1 MTWMSDMEQRVL
13 NVEKALQHLGDL
25 YEGMKAEL
33 VEIDPPVTFEL
44 EDPPGTKRCG
54 SISPEGFQCIRYEHN
69 ASTPH
74 YSDQCGNW
82 ETPAEFP
89 MQCSNGTCKENA
101 ETLRKARLAIVPTRE
116 DNDGEDV
123 LDRVRAVLGVT
134 P

>member
-13 NVEKALQHLGDL
+13 NVEKAVQHLGDL
-25 YEGMKAEL
+25 YEGLKTEL
-33 VEIDPPVTFEL
+33 DEVDPPVTFEL
-44 EDPPGTKRCG
+44 EE
-54 SISPEGFQCIRYEHN
+54 SPL
-69 ASTPH
+69 P
-74 YSDQCGNW
+74 
-82 ETPAEFP
+82 FP
-89 MQCSNGTCKENA
+89 MQCSKSTCRENA